1 MSLCEACADQGQ
13 CCRYVTLPIVH
24 EAYDGVWLLARPLS
38 PDEQRWV
45 NLHPGVT
52 ATLRYVSLQD
62 GTPARIVPG
71 QPGSYMPAAGY
82 SLRIDVP
89 CSALSQEGRCSLFG
103 KAERPQMC
111 SDWPDQP
118 EQLDGLIGCA
128 YQTLFSTK
136 EVQLSLVP

>member
-13 CCRYVTLPIVH
+13 CCRYVTLPIRH
-24 EAYDGVWLLARPLS
+24 EVYDGGWLLSRPLS

-52 ATLRYVSLQD
+52 ATSHYLSVQD
-62 GTPARIVPG
+62 GTPVRTIAG
-71 QPGSYMPAAGY
+71 QPGTHTPLLGY

-103 KAERPQMC
+103 TVQRPQMC

-128 YQTLFSTK
+128 YQTIF
-136 EVQLSLVP
+136 QDQALSLSRS